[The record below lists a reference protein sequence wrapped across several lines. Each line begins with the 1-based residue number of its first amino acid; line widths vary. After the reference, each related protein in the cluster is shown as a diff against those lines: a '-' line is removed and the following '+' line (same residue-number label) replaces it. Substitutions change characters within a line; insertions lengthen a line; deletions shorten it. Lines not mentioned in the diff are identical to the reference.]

1 MTPLQFSYNI
11 FNADD
16 LKLDMGNDDDKID
29 IKQSSGDLSV
39 EPLPNVIN
47 TDVGAYAQGSN
58 KLLETSHDTSN
69 PSSKESSLRDI
80 IESDLHPANQPFEHL
95 SKWTK
100 NHPLDNVIGNPSRHV
115 STRQSRPQNGSHWN
129 RTTSQFQVKLIEPK
143 NYKEALKECCW
154 IEEMQEE
161 IHEFERLQNMTVYQ
175 MDVKTA
181 FLNGVLREE
190 VYVSQIE
197 GFVSQPRV
205 QTEEGS
211 LWLKAGSTRLVC
223 PVSGKAYWKALT
235 CGQMD
240 ADHASVKTLEEV
252 PLVVHSYWATDQS
265 ASLQRNRRTLH
276 LNYRGRIH
284 FPIWMLCPN
293 PMDEISV
300 DKLWHSRSKHI
311 DVRYHFIK
319 EKVEIDVVE
328 LYFVK
333 IENQLADIFNKY

>member
-1 MTPLQFSYNI
+1 
-11 FNADD
+11 
-16 LKLDMGNDDDKID
+16 
-29 IKQSSGDLSV
+29 
-39 EPLPNVIN
+39 
-47 TDVGAYAQGSN
+47 
-58 KLLETSHDTSN
+58 
-69 PSSKESSLRDI
+69 
-80 IESDLHPANQPFEHL
+80 
-95 SKWTK
+95 
-100 NHPLDNVIGNPSRHV
+100 
-115 STRQSRPQNGSHWN
+115 
-129 RTTSQFQVKLIEPK
+129 
-143 NYKEALKECCW
+143 
-154 IEEMQEE
+154 
-161 IHEFERLQNMTVYQ
+161 

-197 GFVSQPRV
+197 RFVSQPRV

-211 LWLKAGSTRLVC
+211 LWLKAGSTRLVRSTVEVFTLPEVLKRYDIIFSSTDPALC
-223 PVSGKAYWKALT
+223 DIFADIMSSKFKMSMMGKMSFYLGLQISQSPRVCMCARYQEKPTGKHLHAVKWVFRYLKGTINMGLWYSKDIGIALT
-235 CGQMD
+235 TYVD
-240 ADHASVKTLEEV
+240 ADHVGVKTLEEV
-252 PLVVHSYWATDQS
+252 PLVVHNFWATDQS

-300 DKLWHSRSKHI
+300 DKLWHSRCKHI